1 MKKERRYGAIYLTS
15 EEQTKFMTASAAIM
29 ACQIMQWYYA
39 EKGYLTS
46 NTINLEND
54 KVELTVHFQ
63 WMPVAPIPSGYLYT
77 QKVIYSREY
86 FCSVYNAP
94 SRVRTIT
101 FYFKF

>member
-15 EEQTKFMTASAAIM
+15 EEQTKFVTASAAIM
-29 ACQIMQWYYA
+29 ACQVMQWYFA

-46 NTINLEND
+46 NTIDLEND
-54 KVELTVHFQ
+54 KVELTVHFD

-77 QKVIYSREY
+77 QKVISSHDYID
-86 FCSVYNAP
+86 SVNNVP
-94 SRVRTIT
+94 SRVRTIR